1 VKQSKNLRMK
11 KFQKFL
17 KMTLKPSLKKKSKKP
32 KFKKFLKMTLK
43 PSPKKILRK
52 KALLKNN

>member
-1 VKQSKNLRMK
+1 MK

>member
-1 VKQSKNLRMK
+1 MK

-17 KMTLKPSLKKKSKKP
+17 KMTLKPSPKEKSKKP